1 MGVVAEDVPK
11 GSGARSRNLPE
22 EDSSS
27 GIGIVRDLGGLTFS
41 LFYLRAE
48 RKLRQALPGLGT
60 ARRQAGSISP
70 EKVRLAFEQTV
81 RKKRH
86 FLGPQVVSQL
96 TGRAWAI
103 TGDLDH
109 KRLCRRDGVVYL
121 LQHLKESLRPKRSF
135 WTDLRIGG
143 GRKTRK
149 DSDSDTSE
157 KALEDL
163 QIWESQEE
171 QLPEDRGLGLAP
183 PTTSGIGQSSP
194 VIRPSSC
201 RE

>member
-1 MGVVAEDVPK
+1 MRKLPSSDT

-48 RKLRQALPGLGT
+48 RKLRQGWVDFS
-60 ARRQAGSISP
+60 R
-70 EKVRLAFEQTV
+70 KVRLAFEQTV

-86 FLGPQVVSQL
+86 LLGPQVVSQL

-109 KRLCRRDGVVYL
+109 KRLCRRDGAVYL
-121 LQHLKESLRPKRSF
+121 LQYLKESLGRMPVPDIGLRLEALILRLRRHPNQSMATWAAHLRQQYRHLQVALARVRKRVQE
-135 WTDLRIGG
+135 TPLR
-143 GRKTRK
+143 
-149 DSDSDTSE
+149 
-157 KALEDL
+157 
-163 QIWESQEE
+163 
-171 QLPEDRGLGLAP
+171 
-183 PTTSGIGQSSP
+183 
-194 VIRPSSC
+194 
-201 RE
+201 